1 MRIPE
6 MYLSKAEAACRL
18 GNDTEAQNI
27 LNEFMSYRV
36 SGDIP
41 YDCSNKTG
49 TAMGRLTTDETGS
62 LLEEIILQRR
72 IELWGETGRIYD
84 IRRLKQGFRR
94 QSGDGWCNADAL
106 MANRPTDN
114 PESFMWV
121 LTIPQAEFDGNEN
134 MNIDK
139 DQNPTGDLK

>member
-1 MRIPE
+1 MALMAKRNPK
-6 MYLSKAEAACRL
+6 YS
-18 GNDTEAQNI
+18 TT
-27 LNEFMSYRV
+27 
-36 SGDIP
+36 
-41 YDCSNKTG
+41 KTG
-49 TAMGRLTTDETGS
+49 TALGKVTNEETGS

-72 IELWGETGRIYD
+72 IELWGEAGRIYD

-94 QSGDGWCNADAL
+94 QNGDGWCNADAL